1 MEMRKHGKN
10 SRKSIEEVR
19 QVRDKEMEAEWK
31 W

>member
-1 MEMRKHGKN
+1 MRKHCKN

>member
-1 MEMRKHGKN
+1 MEMRKHFKN

>member
-1 MEMRKHGKN
+1 MSRHCKN
-10 SRKSIEEVR
+10 SRKSVEEVR

>member
-1 MEMRKHGKN
+1 MDMRKRCKN